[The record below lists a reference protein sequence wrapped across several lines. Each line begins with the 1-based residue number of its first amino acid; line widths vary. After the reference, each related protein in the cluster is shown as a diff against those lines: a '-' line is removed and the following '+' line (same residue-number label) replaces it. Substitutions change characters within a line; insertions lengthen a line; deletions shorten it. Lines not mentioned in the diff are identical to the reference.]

1 MERVV
6 VQVPAKIN
14 LTLDVTG
21 RRDDGYHLIHSVMQS
36 VELCDTVT
44 VKLTGAAAGLE
55 LSADDERVPCDESNT
70 ALRAARA
77 FLDAAKEKSGA
88 AIHLHKVIPMQ
99 AGLAGGSADAA
110 GVIAA
115 LDYLLDTRLPTETL
129 GEIGAAVGA
138 DVPFCLLGGAAE
150 AEGTGTVL
158 SALPSM
164 PDCFLVLAKPP
175 CGVSTAE
182 AYRRIDAAQ
191 LLRRPLTGQMVEA
204 VCSGDL
210 ESIAAGVCNVFEEA
224 LNLPEVQQIRGVMR
238 SFRTLGCAM
247 TGSGSAVFGIFTDKA
262 DAQRCAERLR
272 REDTEVFVCRPSAHG
287 PLVNA

>member
-150 AEGTGTVL
+150 AEV
-158 SALPSM
+158 
-164 PDCFLVLAKPP
+164 
-175 CGVSTAE
+175 
-182 AYRRIDAAQ
+182 
-191 LLRRPLTGQMVEA
+191 
-204 VCSGDL
+204 
-210 ESIAAGVCNVFEEA
+210 
-224 LNLPEVQQIRGVMR
+224 
-238 SFRTLGCAM
+238 
-247 TGSGSAVFGIFTDKA
+247 
-262 DAQRCAERLR
+262 
-272 REDTEVFVCRPSAHG
+272 
-287 PLVNA
+287 

>member
-6 VQVPAKIN
+6 VQAPAKIN

-21 RRDDGYHLIHSVMQS
+21 RRDDGYHLIRSVMQS

-44 VKLTGAAAGLE
+44 VKLTGAASGLE
-55 LSADDERVPCDESNT
+55 LSADDERVPLDESNT

-77 FLDAAKEKSGA
+77 CLDAVMENSGA

-115 LDYLLDTRLPTETL
+115 LDYLLDTRLPPEAL

-224 LNLPEVQQIRGVMR
+224 LNLPEVRQIRSIMR
-238 SFRTLGCAM
+238 GFRTLGCAM
-247 TGSGSAVFGIFTDKA
+247 TGSGSAVFGIFADKA
-262 DAQRCAERLR
+262 DAQHCAEKLR
-272 REDTEVFVCRPSAHG
+272 REDNEVFVCRPSAHG